1 MSNHAKT
8 AHEAHL
14 SEAIR
19 GWQLGLN
26 PNRPPHHRRRRRPVG
41 SVARRGKS
49 PGAAAAGPGAR
60 PPPARGCAAPAA
72 RGCAARASP
81 PAMGG
86 RGAAPRCARPRLS
99 GIDARVRG
107 LGSARGATPA
117 ARLPDGAAAL
127 PQEHEAWPRHKRSP
141 LAARGSPG
149 ACGSRGP
156 GGERAG
162 AALGGAGATAPT
174 AQRGAAMARRWAA
187 PGRCRRVL
195 RPRLGTALALA
206 APARAHRPGMA
217 LARESPAQARGQAA
231 LCVGTCKQPLCAW
244 VRWPPTLSRA
254 GTAPAMRA
262 RRPAPGGPWA
272 RRPWPKTT
280 NRGQKK
286 SKQRCLSNVRMQINF
301 FYVHFCR

>member
-1 MSNHAKT
+1 MSNHART

-41 SVARRGKS
+41 SAARRGNS

-60 PPPARGCAAPAA
+60 P
-72 RGCAARASP
+72 P

-99 GIDARVRG
+99 GIDARARD
-107 LGSARGATPA
+107 LGSARGAAPA
-117 ARLPDGAAAL
+117 ARLPGGAAAL

-149 ACGSRGP
+149 ARGSRGP

-174 AQRGAAMARRWAA
+174 AQRGAATARARGPLAARAGPPVAWARGPGSGPSLGARPAAARRA
-187 PGRCRRVL
+187 
-195 RPRLGTALALA
+195 RPRHGGP
-206 APARAHRPGMA
+206 APAARATGARARDPVARVRPGSPTPRW
-217 LARESPAQARGQAA
+217 LSQPAQPMCGRSHGQA
-231 LCVGTCKQPLCAW
+231 
-244 VRWPPTLSRA
+244 RA
-254 GTAPAMRA
+254 SDSGEGTAPVSRGHSA
-262 RRPAPGGPWA
+262 PASAGAAP
-272 RRPWPKTT
+272 
-280 NRGQKK
+280 
-286 SKQRCLSNVRMQINF
+286 
-301 FYVHFCR
+301 